1 MPKLKIYLGNLNKDK
16 GNLIVRKIIQKNNLL
31 NKTEKLFIFIS
42 VLGLLPFIIGFL
54 DLLINKGN
62 FYFVVNLPK
71 YYGSIILTFLGA
83 IYWGAML
90 NLPPKSL
97 IPEKIKFFIIIWSV
111 VPSIMGIT
119 VLLIKSN
126 FSLLML
132 LLGFLLCQL
141 VDEIFNKKFSFPN
154 WYLPLRR
161 ILTLIVVI
169 VLICSYFII
178 QTP

>member
-1 MPKLKIYLGNLNKDK
+1 MRLMKKYNMINKS
-16 GNLIVRKIIQKNNLL
+16 
-31 NKTEKLFIFIS
+31 EKLFI
-42 VLGLLPFIIGFL
+42 LLSIFGIFPFIIGLL
-54 DLLINKGN
+54 DLLINKN
-62 FYFVVNLPK
+62 DLFFLVNLPK
-71 YYGSIILTFLGA
+71 YYGSIIFTFLGA

-97 IPEKIKFFIIIWSV
+97 IPEKIIFFIIMWSV

-119 VLLIKSN
+119 VLSIKSN

-132 LLGFLLCQL
+132 SLGFLLCQL
-141 VDEIFNKKFSFPN
+141 VDEIFNKYLSFPN

>member
-1 MPKLKIYLGNLNKDK
+1 MILMKKYNMINKS
-16 GNLIVRKIIQKNNLL
+16 
-31 NKTEKLFIFIS
+31 EKLFILIS
-42 VLGLLPFIIGFL
+42 IFGLLPFIIGLL
-54 DLLINKGN
+54 DLLINKN
-62 FYFVVNLPK
+62 DLFFLVNLPK
-71 YYGSIILTFLGA
+71 YYGSIIFAFLGA

-119 VLLIKSN
+119 VLSIKSN
-126 FSLLML
+126 LSLIML
-132 LLGFLLCQL
+132 SIGFLLCQL
-141 VDEIFNKKFSFPN
+141 ADEIFNKYLSFPN

>member
-1 MPKLKIYLGNLNKDK
+1 MRLMKKYNMINKS
-16 GNLIVRKIIQKNNLL
+16 
-31 NKTEKLFIFIS
+31 EKLFVLISIF
-42 VLGLLPFIIGFL
+42 GLLPFIIGLL
-54 DLLINKGN
+54 DLLINKN
-62 FYFVVNLPK
+62 DLFFLVNLPK
-71 YYGSIILTFLGA
+71 YYGSIIFAFLGA

-119 VLLIKSN
+119 VLSIKSN
-126 FSLLML
+126 FSILML
-132 LLGFLLCQL
+132 FLGFLLCQL
-141 VDEIFNKKFSFPN
+141 VDEMFNKYLSFPN